1 MLFTRSFFRFLAGLK
16 AFATMG
22 CCSRLWRGRKICLSM
37 RKPHRRLLTWRRHTP
52 SVSPA
57 TILLLTGTSEPP
69 CRWHLC
75 FLRLMAWKSQ
85 PVRKMR
91 ASRSCGLRQGK
102 LQNPRWLNGLENTP
116 LDPAVARES
125 CRLPGGRP
133 DFRSSIST
141 LPASRAS
148 RRTAFRCKI
157 MNVRSKILLWP
168 GMTIVF
174 QCDCWGFMDAFF
186 IGPSHTFPR
195 SFLSYFPKIS
205 VVELHGW
212 RPRLRRS
219 ISAHVGDF

>member
-1 MLFTRSFFRFLAGLK
+1 
-16 AFATMG
+16 MG

-174 QCDCWGFMDAFF
+174 QCDCWGFMDAFSSALHTPF
-186 IGPSHTFPR
+186 PGRSSPISLNFPLLSCTAGGPDCAGVSPR
-195 SFLSYFPKIS
+195 TSVISDGRSRNGSRSYAC
-205 VVELHGW
+205 W
-212 RPRLRRS
+212 
-219 ISAHVGDF
+219 